1 MNGRFGSRNLVMV
14 LALTAILA
22 SSCRVATRI
31 TPGQKI
37 SIDPCSLV
45 DKAKVEAALGGPVA
59 APALWLSSEQIRE
72 GEDTSSPS
80 CRYEKT
86 GAETMGEYFD
96 IGVEHETKTEL
107 SRSGQEV
114 PGLGRAS
121 AVSSAPRFGLRISIL
136 SDDGVPVWVGFS
148 VAGKDQKAL
157 VDGVKPLA
165 REALSTIKKKFP
177 GDDVLK
183 PTPPPINACSLV
195 SDEEVTRLS
204 QSAQGSEGAGFKE
217 ETTNPWTGGR
227 WGCWYIPDDA
237 IVIVHVPKNPPAY
250 EAFLKG
256 RGQQVKG
263 LGAKAYWKP
272 PVKDPSF
279 VWGQLYVVAKN
290 GKSFGV
296 DVDRYLGLEYGK
308 DEQGH
313 QDLAVELA
321 KLILTRI

>member
-1 MNGRFGSRNLVMV
+1 VNRWSGSRKLALS
-14 LALTAILA
+14 LALTATLA

-37 SIDPCSLV
+37 SIDPCSLI

-59 APALWLSSEQIRE
+59 APALSINSEQIRE
-72 GEDTSSPS
+72 GEDVGSPS
-80 CRYEKT
+80 CRYERS
-86 GAETMGEYFD
+86 GAEAMGEYFD
-96 IGVEHETKTEL
+96 VGVDHETKTEL
-107 SRSGQEV
+107 SRSGEKV
-114 PGLGRAS
+114 PGLGRDS
-121 AVSSAPRFGLRISIL
+121 AISSSQRFGLRISIL
-136 SDDGVPVWVGFS
+136 SVEGVQVWVGLS

-177 GDDVLK
+177 GHDSMK
-183 PTPPPINACSLV
+183 STPPPLDVCSLA
-195 SDEEVTRLS
+195 SEQEVAQLA
-204 QSAQGSEGAGFKE
+204 QSAFESGVKFKE
-217 ETTNPWTGGR
+217 ESAEPWTGGR

-237 IVIVHVPKNPPAY
+237 IVIIHIPKSAQSY
-250 EAFLKG
+250 EAFMKA

-272 PVKDPSF
+272 PVQDPSF

-296 DVDRYLGLEYGK
+296 DVDRYLGLEDGK
-308 DEQGH
+308 DEQAH
-313 QDLAVELA
+313 QDLAVEVA